1 MKKEEINNYDSEVKE
16 KWGSTNQ
23 YKEFIN
29 KNKNKKELEIIK
41 NELLDLFNE
50 LGNLKQ
56 ESIESE
62 IVQKKIKKLQE
73 FITKNYYNCTD
84 EILKNLG
91 QMYVNDERFKKNID
105 KAGGEGTAEFVN
117 QAIIVYCNHK

>member
-1 MKKEEINNYDSEVKE
+1 MKKEEINNYDLEVKE
-16 KWGSTNQ
+16 KWGSTDQ

-29 KNKNKKELEIIK
+29 RNKNKKELEIIN
-41 NELLDLFNE
+41 NELMEIFNE
-50 LGNLKQ
+50 LGKLKQ
-56 ESIESE
+56 EPIKSE
-62 IVQKKIKKLQE
+62 VVQKKIKELKE

-84 EILKNLG
+84 EILKSLG
-91 QMYVNDERFKKNID
+91 QMYVNDQRFKKNID

>member
-1 MKKEEINNYDSEVKE
+1 MEKEEINNYDSEVKE

-29 KNKNKKELEIIK
+29 KNKNKNELEIIN
-41 NELLDLFNE
+41 NELMDLFNE
-50 LGNLKQ
+50 LGMLKQ
-56 ESIESE
+56 EAIKSE
-62 IVQKKIKKLQE
+62 VVQNKIKELQE

-84 EILKNLG
+84 EILKSLG
-91 QMYVNDERFKKNID
+91 QMYVNDERFKRNID
-105 KAGGEGTAEFVN
+105 KAGGDGTTEFVN

>member
-1 MKKEEINNYDSEVKE
+1 MKKEEINNYNLEVKE

-23 YKEFIN
+23 YKEFTN
-29 KNKNKKELEIIK
+29 KNKNKKELEIIN
-41 NELLDLFNE
+41 NELMDLFNE
-50 LGNLKQ
+50 LGKLKQ
-56 ESIESE
+56 EPIESE
-62 IVQKKIKKLQE
+62 IVQKKIKELQE

-84 EILKNLG
+84 EILKSLG

-117 QAIIVYCNHK
+117 QAIIVYCNYK